1 MEVGIVGKDCSV
13 LGAHLDWGSIR
24 EHHYVA
30 REEVKGDRIMAT
42 RVGDGLGGCLGG
54 TQLSLAFTWKW
65 TVMTEWGPSI
75 PASLEL
81 TDMPEHSMNMSPVTA
96 SERVG

>member
-1 MEVGIVGKDCSV
+1 LEVGVACQGLGV
-13 LGAHLDWGSIR
+13 LGRDLDWGSIR

-42 RVGDGLGGCLGG
+42 REGDRLGGCLGG

-65 TVMTEWGPSI
+65 TVMTEWGPST